1 MLYTGNRIGSSNLP
15 LSVQVIRVSC
25 AVRFYATD
33 FGSMRQQRSRSQRGQ
48 RSTLQGRPAAPI
60 RIPG

>member
-25 AVRFYATD
+25 ASSEMSSPRTT
-33 FGSMRQQRSRSQRGQ
+33 M
-48 RSTLQGRPAAPI
+48 
-60 RIPG
+60 